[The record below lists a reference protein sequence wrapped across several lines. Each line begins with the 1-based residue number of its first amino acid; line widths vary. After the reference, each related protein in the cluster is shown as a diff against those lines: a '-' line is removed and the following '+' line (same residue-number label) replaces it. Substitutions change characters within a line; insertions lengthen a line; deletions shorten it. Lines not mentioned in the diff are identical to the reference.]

1 MKFKLNSNF
10 QPTGDQPQAISSLV
24 DGLAQNHK
32 NQVLLGV
39 TGSGKTFTMANV
51 IQQTGLP
58 TLLISHNKTLAAQ
71 LYQEM
76 RDFFPDNAV
85 SYFVSYY
92 DFYQPEAYVPSSD
105 TYIEKEADINE
116 TIDKLRLQATT
127 NLMTRQDV
135 IVVASVSAI
144 YNIGNPEEYGKFEL
158 PIFLNLQTSWQKL
171 AEQLIKM
178 QYSRSEYEFTRGSF
192 RVRGNSLDIY
202 PAYQDTAYHVE
213 IGLRGVEKIEEFE
226 PTSGQLIKDSQKT
239 LVQTGLVI
247 YPAKHYLLE
256 QNRFQEV
263 EQQIRADLDHEYHAL
278 KAKDKLLEAQRLLQ
292 RTTYDLEAIKEL
304 GYVNGIENYSRYFD
318 GREIGQRPYALMDF
332 FRHRFGNNWLTII
345 DESHMTV
352 PQIRGMYFGDQ
363 ARKRTLIDFG
373 FRLEAALD
381 NRPLK
386 WEEFY
391 ELAPHF
397 IHVSATPDQWELDVA
412 DNLVEQLVR
421 PTGVV
426 DPSIEIRPVEGEV
439 QDVIKEIEIRA
450 KKGERT
456 LVTTLTKK
464 TAEDLTSY
472 LTEKGLR
479 ANYLHSDIKTLER
492 TDILERLRKNEFDA
506 LIGVNLLREGLDLP
520 EVTLVAILD
529 ADKEGFLR
537 SRVSLIQTM
546 GRAARNIEGHVIL
559 YADQITKS
567 IKAAIEEITRRREY
581 QLEFNQKHGV
591 TAKTIIKP
599 IRENVVEMGDIEGL
613 PWQNISSEETSK
625 VLNFDPQSL
634 TPQDKEKWIKRLE
647 RDMRSLAKDMNFE
660 AAIEVRDKL
669 RELKK

>member
-1 MKFKLNSNF
+1 M
-10 QPTGDQPQAISSLV
+10 G
-24 DGLAQNHK
+24 
-32 NQVLLGV
+32 
-39 TGSGKTFTMANV
+39 
-51 IQQTGLP
+51 
-58 TLLISHNKTLAAQ
+58 
-71 LYQEM
+71 
-76 RDFFPDNAV
+76 
-85 SYFVSYY
+85 
-92 DFYQPEAYVPSSD
+92 
-105 TYIEKEADINE
+105 
-116 TIDKLRLQATT
+116 
-127 NLMTRQDV
+127 
-135 IVVASVSAI
+135 
-144 YNIGNPEEYGKFEL
+144 
-158 PIFLNLQTSWQKL
+158 
-171 AEQLIKM
+171 
-178 QYSRSEYEFTRGSF
+178 
-192 RVRGNSLDIY
+192 
-202 PAYQDTAYHVE
+202 
-213 IGLRGVEKIEEFE
+213 
-226 PTSGQLIKDSQKT
+226 
-239 LVQTGLVI
+239 
-247 YPAKHYLLE
+247 
-256 QNRFQEV
+256 
-263 EQQIRADLDHEYHAL
+263 
-278 KAKDKLLEAQRLLQ
+278 
-292 RTTYDLEAIKEL
+292 
-304 GYVNGIENYSRYFD
+304 
-318 GREIGQRPYALMDF
+318 
-332 FRHRFGNNWLTII
+332 
-345 DESHMTV
+345 
-352 PQIRGMYFGDQ
+352 
-363 ARKRTLIDFG
+363 
-373 FRLEAALD
+373 
-381 NRPLK
+381 
-386 WEEFY
+386 
-391 ELAPHF
+391 
-397 IHVSATPDQWELDVA
+397 
-412 DNLVEQLVR
+412 
-421 PTGVV
+421 
-426 DPSIEIRPVEGEV
+426 
-439 QDVIKEIEIRA
+439 VIKEIEIRA